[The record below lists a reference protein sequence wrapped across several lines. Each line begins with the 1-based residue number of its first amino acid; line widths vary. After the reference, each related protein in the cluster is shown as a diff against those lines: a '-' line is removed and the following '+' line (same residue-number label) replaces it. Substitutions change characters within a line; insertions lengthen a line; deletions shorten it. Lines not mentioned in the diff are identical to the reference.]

1 MTNEVYI
8 KITEKIKI
16 RQWVSYLIRAI
27 LFISFLIN
35 GYFAFTTQSGE
46 LSVVFFLAMCAS
58 LTLAFKDEELDRI
71 LVDKKTGE
79 ETVLDFYD
87 YLLLKEDKKNEKL
100 LERINSAGESKSKKK
115 VTDEETRDAMLRFNI
130 SANLDAADEEDI

>member
-8 KITEKIKI
+8 KITENFKI
-16 RQWVSYLIRAI
+16 RQWVSYIIRAI

-35 GYFAFTTQSGE
+35 GYLAFTIQSGE
-46 LSVVFFLAMCAS
+46 LSVVFFLAMCTS
-58 LTLAFKDEELDRI
+58 LALAFKDEELDRI

-87 YLLLKEDKKNEKL
+87 YLLLKDDEKSKKL
-100 LERINSAGESKSKKK
+100 LKRINAEKESKNKKK
-115 VTDEETRDAMLRFNI
+115 VTEEETRNAMLRFNL
-130 SANLDAADEEDI
+130 SASFDETDEEDN